1 MTDTLVLI
9 QSRMNSRR
17 LPGKALLPIGNM
29 PAAALCAKRAGNT
42 GLRVR
47 VATSDQASDNDLAV
61 ALANH
66 GVEVVRGPLDN
77 VLERFRMASSDMRD
91 KDVLVRLTADNMFP
105 DGAFVE
111 EAVRLFR
118 ESGLDYTCTMHPALD
133 KLPYGLV
140 AEVFTVGFLREAAAN
155 ARSDYEREHVTVW
168 MSDNKKRAGFT
179 IVPVDGNYTRLRATM
194 DTRADYERISAC
206 FTDGDP
212 VNVSWQTLCERLSAY
227 EGKKHIPS
235 AYASDGRVVSA
246 LSLGTAQLGLAY
258 GVNNQT
264 GMPDD
269 GTFTKIM
276 HYALE
281 HGITTIDTAPAYG
294 ISEERLG
301 RYFKSRDKNTATIV
315 TKLPHA
321 AGDLSDSIQQSS
333 KRLGVDALD
342 CVLLHDWRDYKS
354 SGGALWRELLG
365 LRERGK
371 IAALGAS
378 VETPDQALVAL
389 NDEDI
394 KFLQIPF
401 NILDHRWRNAGVPQ
415 KARARRDVIVQARS
429 VFLQGLLLRM
439 PESLPAKDFD
449 FAGLYSKI
457 DDLVTRF
464 GRQSREDL
472 CLAYARAQGW
482 IHTLVL
488 GAETPEQIAENIRLY
503 KAPALDDNQC
513 WIIEEIFPD
522 APDRLLNPSLWEL

>member
-17 LPGKALLPIGNM
+17 LPGKALLPIGGM
-29 PAAALCAKRAGNT
+29 PAAVLCAKRAGNT

-61 ALANH
+61 ALESH
-66 GVEVVRGPLDN
+66 GVDVVRGPLDN
-77 VLERFRMASSDMRD
+77 VLERFRISFLDMHD
-91 KDVLVRLTADNMFP
+91 SDVLVRLTADNMFP

-140 AEVFTVGFLREAAAN
+140 AEVCTAGFLREAAAN

-168 MSDNKKRAGFT
+168 MTNNKNRAGFT
-179 IVPVDGNYTRLRATM
+179 IVPVDKDYMRLRATM

-206 FTDGDP
+206 FTDGDA
-212 VNVSWQTLCERLSAY
+212 VSVPWQVLCERLAKY
-227 EGKKHIPS
+227 ESRKHIPS

-246 LSLGTAQLGLAY
+246 LSLGTAQLGLVY

-269 GTFTKIM
+269 SAFTKIM
-276 HYALE
+276 DYALE
-281 HGITTIDTAPAYG
+281 HDIATIDTAPAYG
-294 ISEERLG
+294 IAEERIG
-301 RYFKSRDKNTATIV
+301 RYFKDRDKNTTTIA

-321 AGDLSDSIQQSS
+321 VDNVGDSIQHSCDQ
-333 KRLGVDALD
+333 LDVDILD
-342 CVLLHDWRDYKS
+342 CVLLHDWRDYTKS
-354 SGGALWRELLG
+354 SGALWRDLIDLKAQ
-365 LRERGK
+365 GK
-371 IAALGAS
+371 IKALGAS
-378 VETPDQALVAL
+378 VETPEQALAAL
-389 NDEDI
+389 DDEDI

-401 NILDHRWRNAGVPQ
+401 NILDHRWRSAGVPE

-429 VFLQGLLLRM
+429 VFLQGLLLCV
-439 PESLPAKDFD
+439 PESLPVKNFD
-449 FAGLYSKI
+449 FTGLYSKI
-457 DDLVTRF
+457 DDLVARF
-464 GRQSREDL
+464 GRQGREDL
-472 CLAYARAQGW
+472 CLAYGRGQTW

-488 GAETPEQIAENIRLY
+488 GSETPEQVAENIRLY

-513 WIIEEIFPD
+513 RIIEETFPD